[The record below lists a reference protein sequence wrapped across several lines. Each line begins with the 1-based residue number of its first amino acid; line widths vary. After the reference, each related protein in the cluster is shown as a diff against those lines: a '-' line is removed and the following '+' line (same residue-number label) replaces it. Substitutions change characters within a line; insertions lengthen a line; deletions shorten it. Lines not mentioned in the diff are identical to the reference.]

1 MQLGVLGIALE
12 DPVERNALVRFFV
25 SVLLPLEVTTK
36 KIAELI
42 VKELERQ
49 LLIGAGD
56 SFQTLSARNKVAL
69 DAVNAFLEKTFGSE
83 WKEKEKEKEKDS
95 GS

>member
-1 MQLGVLGIALE
+1 M
-12 DPVERNALVRFFV
+12 RFFV